1 VDVHDQG
8 RRLLDI
14 QSPRITVSFP
24 KTEAT
29 DKGNKRKSPETNLQS
44 GSEWISTKSGK
55 KVKNKPSTVRV
66 SNIVEPRRSNEIITL
81 LDSDDDNDEGDTLEV
96 LPKRA
101 RRLSADDAR
110 RSISAIA
117 TRSSDDI
124 DSESENEFE

>member
-1 VDVHDQG
+1 
-8 RRLLDI
+8 LDI

-24 KTEAT
+24 KTEVA
-29 DKGNKRKSPETNLQS
+29 DKGNKRKSPETNSQS
-44 GSEWISTKSGK
+44 GSEWISTKSVK
-55 KVKNKPSTVRV
+55 KVKKKTSTVRV
-66 SNIVEPRRSNEIITL
+66 SHIVEPRRSNEIITL

-96 LPKRA
+96 LPKRT